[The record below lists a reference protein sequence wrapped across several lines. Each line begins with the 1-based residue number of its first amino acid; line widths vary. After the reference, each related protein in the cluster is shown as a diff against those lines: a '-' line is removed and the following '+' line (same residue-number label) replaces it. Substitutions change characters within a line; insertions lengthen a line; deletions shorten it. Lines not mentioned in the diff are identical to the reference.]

1 MTFHDSSFPDLA
13 GLRVADAMHQGLISC
28 APDATLGTLAR
39 MMATHRVHAILV
51 RGHGEKELAEG
62 RPALVVTDGDLLRAA
77 ADGQVGGQSAQ
88 SLATAP
94 PIAVA
99 MTDDLR
105 HAARVLQDHGASHL
119 IVVEPQSGR
128 PIGILSTLDVARALA
143 GFPERHPVH

>member
-1 MTFHDSSFPDLA
+1 MTFNDSSFPDLT

-28 APDATLGTLAR
+28 APEATLGALAR

-51 RGHGEKELAEG
+51 RGHGDKEHSDG

-77 ADGQVGGQSAQ
+77 AEGQLGGRTAG
-88 SLATAP
+88 SLAAAP

-99 MTDDLR
+99 MTDDLA
-105 HAARVLQDHGASHL
+105 HAARVLREHEASHL
-119 IVVEPQSGR
+119 IVVEPDSGR
-128 PIGILSTLDVARALA
+128 PIGVLSTLDVARALA